1 MAYLWS
7 FLTPELPIVV
17 VADRGFAH
25 ASLIRW
31 FLDRQRQFVIRFD
44 GDTWLHLPNG
54 ISGAVRDV
62 LPLHPMC
69 QVAVRSPE
77 KPAVLTPRIS

>member
-17 VADRGFAH
+17 VADRGFAR
-25 ASLIRW
+25 ASLFRW

-44 GDTWLHLPNG
+44 GDTWLHLRNG

-62 LPLHPMC
+62 LPLHPLSPA
-69 QVAVRSPE
+69 AVIERD
-77 KPAVLTPRIS
+77 